1 MSAIFSF
8 KSMSI
13 QKRLSLFMFILIF
26 CVVAIFGYTSYL
38 AVQNAAINAARNRIA
53 ALTEQISSL
62 FAQSGTAVLNNAK
75 ETAQNKG
82 IKGFLKSGGKDSAYE
97 ARKALNLGTLDTI
110 IPVTEL
116 YSINGQKL
124 LSSEKNTVTT
134 LHKNAFAFTPA
145 GQKDQVGQLYLD
157 NTRMYFPI
165 IISVYDGKTM
175 LGYLV
180 KWRLLVS
187 SPAELDA
194 FSKLI
199 GEKGRF
205 YIGND
210 DGRFWTDGLKPVAA
224 PPVDLKNLQQIIS
237 YKGPLGYN
245 VIASA
250 KPVATSRWLIL
261 VALSRD
267 TVIATAKNFLYNII
281 LIGIVLLSAGMIGAW
296 LMSKYITKPIKKLT
310 KATNDMA
317 AGNYNAPITIK
328 RGDELGILA
337 TSFNTMAT
345 EIRQTHRSLEKKV
358 EERTSQL
365 QTANKEL
372 ETFSYSVTHD
382 LRAPLR
388 VINNYASLLI
398 KDNKNIDENNKK
410 KLHVIKKNS
419 IRMQQL
425 IQDIFNLSTVTREE
439 VHKEV
444 TDMKAMVQSVVDE
457 QLSLHSNHTN
467 IQLNNLHPACCD
479 SSLIRQVWTN
489 LLSNAFKFSQNTASP
504 YIEID
509 SYKENAEIVYL
520 VKDNGAGFDEEYGD
534 KLFKVFQRLH
544 TRSEFEGTGVGLA
557 LVKRIIDKH
566 KGNVWAESKAGG
578 GATFYFSLP
587 E

>member
-1 MSAIFSF
+1 MSALFSF
-8 KSMSI
+8 KSMSV

-38 AVQNAAINAARNRIA
+38 AVQNAAINAARNRIN

-62 FAQSGTAVLNNAK
+62 FERSGTMMLNDAK
-75 ETAQNKG
+75 ETAQSKG
-82 IKGFLKSGGKDSAYE
+82 IKGFLKSHGKDSAYE
-97 ARKALNLGTLDTI
+97 AKATLNRSRMDTI
-110 IPVTEL
+110 MPVAEL
-116 YSINGQKL
+116 YDINGVKM
-124 LSSEKNTVTT
+124 LSSENNIAIALNKD
-134 LHKNAFAFTPA
+134 AFAFTTA
-145 GQKDQVGQLYLD
+145 GEKEQVGQLYLD

-165 IISVYDGKTM
+165 IVNVYDGKTM

-199 GEKGRF
+199 GEKGRL

-210 DGRFWTDGLKPVAA
+210 DGRFWTDGLKPVAS
-224 PPVDLKNLQQIIS
+224 PPVNTKNVQQVIS

-250 KPVATSRWLIL
+250 KPVAATRWLIL

-267 TVIATAKNFLYNII
+267 TVIAPAKNFLSNII

-296 LMSKYITKPIKKLT
+296 LMSRYITKPIKKLT

-317 AGNYNAPITIK
+317 AGNYNPPIKIN
-328 RGDELGILA
+328 RSDELGILA
-337 TSFNTMAT
+337 KSFNTMAT
-345 EIRQTHRSLEKKV
+345 EIQQTHHSLEKKV

-365 QTANKEL
+365 QTANEEL

-388 VINNYASLLI
+388 VISNYTNLLI
-398 KDNKNIDENNKK
+398 KNNINIDEDNKK
-410 KLHVIKKNS
+410 RLNVIKKNS

-425 IQDIFNLSTVTREE
+425 IQDIFDLSTVAKEE
-439 VHKEV
+439 LHKAV
-444 TDMKAMVQSVVDE
+444 TDMKVIAQSVIDE
-457 QLSLHSNHTN
+457 QLSLQPNHTN
-467 IQLNNLHPACCD
+467 IKMNNIHPACCD
-479 SSLIRQVWTN
+479 SSLIRQVWAN
-489 LLSNAFKFSQNTASP
+489 LLSNAFKFSQNAASP

-509 SYKENAEIVYL
+509 SYKKNGEIVYL
-520 VKDNGAGFDEEYGD
+520 VKDNGAGFDEEYSD
-534 KLFKVFQRLH
+534 KLFTVFQRLH
-544 TRSEFEGTGVGLA
+544 SKTEFEGTGVGLA
-557 LVKRIIDKH
+557 IVKRIIDKH
-566 KGNVWAESKAGG
+566 TGRIWAESKAGE